1 MYFLFKIIY
10 YFVVIHSRHVF
21 TTCFHDM
28 LSRHTSTTYIHDM
41 YPRQAFIT
49 VCNAAA
55 DDSLVSETSEATVRA
70 RKRLRPEGTPTSK
83 EKRKR
88 LRPEGTP
95 TSKEKR
101 SRKEDTGGNSD
112 EGDGGV
118 GSVSDDGDN
127 PKDIFSDTEY
137 EEEDGEQDE
146 EEDGEQDEEED
157 EDQDEDQAEELNV
170 MNDEYTYEEL
180 IGMMQSRKSWP
191 KIYDLAK
198 EAHRKRIAI
207 KDPKGN
213 PVSTTYIH
221 DIHPRHVC
229 TTYIHDMHHRWMDQ
243 QVAHLGRQGPQSGPV
258 QLGRAC

>member
-1 MYFLFKIIY
+1 
-10 YFVVIHSRHVF
+10 
-21 TTCFHDM
+21 M

-127 PKDIFSDTEY
+127 PKDIFSDTE
-137 EEEDGEQDE
+137 
-146 EEDGEQDEEED
+146 D
-157 EDQDEDQAEELNV
+157 EDQDEDLNV
-170 MNDEYTYEEL
+170 MKDEYTYEEL

-258 QLGRAC
+258 QLGRAR